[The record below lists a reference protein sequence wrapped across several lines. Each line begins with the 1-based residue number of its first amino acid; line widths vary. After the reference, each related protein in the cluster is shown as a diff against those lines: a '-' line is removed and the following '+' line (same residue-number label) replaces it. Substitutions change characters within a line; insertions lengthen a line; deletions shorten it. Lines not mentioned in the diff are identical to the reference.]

1 MAKLWC
7 QRPDPMFLLILTT
20 LGPLVSFEGL
30 LSYYGDEIDM
40 WGDMAVA
47 VEDMHT
53 VTFTLTRCGIQPR
66 WVPESRTASSQFDHT
81 RYGLPRLEGN
91 NNGPFQLPLPRV
103 LGSRTALTV
112 MLPVPDAIYSLLPLV
127 PSSRQTISFNVT
139 PVFFNVGIN
148 EMASLAESLGTTKP
162 QEKSN
167 MDNFERLN
175 EYYLRFK
182 KLSLPME
189 TTSTRRKCFF

>member
-53 VTFTLTRCGIQPR
+53 VTFTLSRCGI
-66 WVPESRTASSQFDHT
+66 HT
-81 RYGLPRLEGN
+81 KYVYRN
-91 NNGPFQLPLPRV
+91 NKLFLK
-103 LGSRTALTV
+103 
-112 MLPVPDAIYSLLPLV
+112 I
-127 PSSRQTISFNVT
+127 NV
-139 PVFFNVGIN
+139 
-148 EMASLAESLGTTKP
+148 
-162 QEKSN
+162 
-167 MDNFERLN
+167 
-175 EYYLRFK
+175 
-182 KLSLPME
+182 
-189 TTSTRRKCFF
+189 

>member
-1 MAKLWC
+1 MC
-7 QRPDPMFLLILTT
+7 IIICIIICF
-20 LGPLVSFEGL
+20 F
-30 LSYYGDEIDM
+30 
-40 WGDMAVA
+40 
-47 VEDMHT
+47 
-53 VTFTLTRCGIQPR
+53 
-66 WVPESRTASSQFDHT
+66 
-81 RYGLPRLEGN
+81 RLEGN
-91 NNGPFQLPLPRV
+91 NNAPFQQPLPKV
-103 LGSRTALTV
+103 LGSRAALTV
-112 MLPVPDAIYSLLPLV
+112 ILPVPDAIYSLLPLV

-182 KLSLPME
+182 KLNLPTE
-189 TTSTRRKCFF
+189 TSTRRKFMLIFI